1 MDLQV
6 LYCIALA
13 VISFFCLFVYQAYYL
28 NGGSC
33 LREAL
38 LPAFNINIK
47 KLAGVIFYIILAVL
61 FYIYMDTNGS
71 VIAKTLK
78 YLTML
83 CVLAT
88 IAWIDYK
95 ASKIPNTLLIVLIA
109 ARLIFFIYESIK
121 EPDYIKFNIIQMTF
135 GAFLCLALLL
145 LCRIIIRNSIGM
157 GDIKLF
163 AVLGLYFGYDIINLM
178 FFHSY
183 VLQYT
188 AFTCYYLR
196 KRRRKTVFQWDHLY
210 FLGQYYHLYLYF
222 KLL

>member
-13 VISFFCLFVYQAYYL
+13 VISFFCLLVYQAYYL
-28 NGGSC
+28 SSDSR

-38 LPAFNINIK
+38 LPAFNMNLK
-47 KLAGVIFYIILAVL
+47 KLAGVIFYIILAVS
-61 FYIYMDTNGS
+61 FYIYMDTNDS

-83 CVLAT
+83 CVLAA

-121 EPDYIKFNIIQMTF
+121 EPDYIKFNIDGFWCISLSC
-135 GAFLCLALLL
+135 AF
-145 LCRIIIRNSIGM
+145 
-157 GDIKLF
+157 
-163 AVLGLYFGYDIINLM
+163 
-178 FFHSY
+178 
-183 VLQYT
+183 
-188 AFTCYYLR
+188 AFM
-196 KRRRKTVFQWDHLY
+196 
-210 FLGQYYHLYLYF
+210 
-222 KLL
+222 

>member
-13 VISFFCLFVYQAYYL
+13 VISFFCLLVYQAYYL
-28 NGGSC
+28 SSDSR

-38 LPAFNINIK
+38 LPAFNMNLK
-47 KLAGVIFYIILAVL
+47 KLAGVIFYIILAVS
-61 FYIYMDTNGS
+61 FYIYMDTNDS

-83 CVLAT
+83 CVLAA

-121 EPDYIKFNIIQMTF
+121 EPDYIKFNIIQMAF
-135 GAFLCLALLL
+135 GAFLCLVLLL

-178 FFHSY
+178 FFSF
-183 VLQYT
+183 LCT
-188 AFTCYYLR
+188 AIYSIYLLLF
-196 KRRRKTVFQWDHLY
+196 KKKKKKDSVPMGPFI
-210 FLGQYYHLYLYF
+210 FLGTILSFILKF
-222 KLL
+222 

>member
-1 MDLQV
+1 MDLS
-6 LYCIALA
+6 LIYCIALA
-13 VISFFCLFVYQAYYL
+13 VISFFCLLMYQAYYL
-28 NGGSC
+28 SGASC
-33 LREAL
+33 LGDILQPAL
-38 LPAFNINIK
+38 KLDFK
-47 KLAGVIFYIILAVL
+47 KLAAGIFYIILAVS

-78 YLTML
+78 YLAML

-121 EPDYIKFNIIQMTF
+121 EPDYIKFNIIQMAF

-145 LCRIIIRNSIGM
+145 LCRIIIHNSIGM

-178 FFHSY
+178 FFSF
-183 VLQYT
+183 LCT
-188 AFTCYYLR
+188 ALYSIYL
-196 KRRRKTVFQWDHLY
+196 L
-210 FLGQYYHLYLYF
+210 LF
-222 KLL
+222 KKKKKKDSVPMGPFIFIGTILSFVIIF

>member
-38 LPAFNINIK
+38 LPAFNMNIK
-47 KLAGVIFYIILAVL
+47 KLAGVIFYIILAVS

-71 VIAKTLK
+71 AIAKTLK

-178 FFHSY
+178 FFSF
-183 VLQYT
+183 LCT
-188 AFTCYYLR
+188 AIYSIYLLLF
-196 KRRRKTVFQWDHLY
+196 KKKKKKDSVPMGPFI
-210 FLGQYYHLYLYF
+210 FLGTILSFILIF
-222 KLL
+222 

>member
-13 VISFFCLFVYQAYYL
+13 VISFFCLLVYQAYYL
-28 NGGSC
+28 SSDSR

-38 LPAFNINIK
+38 LPAFNMNLK

-83 CVLAT
+83 CVLAA

-121 EPDYIKFNIIQMTF
+121 EPDYIKFNIIQMAF

-178 FFHSY
+178 FFSF
-183 VLQYT
+183 LCT
-188 AFTCYYLR
+188 AIYSIYLLLF
-196 KRRRKTVFQWDHLY
+196 KKKKKKDSVPMGPFI
-210 FLGQYYHLYLYF
+210 FLGTILSFILIF
-222 KLL
+222 

>member
-6 LYCIALA
+6 IYCIALA
-13 VISFFCLFVYQAYYL
+13 VISFFCLLVYQAYYL
-28 NGGSC
+28 SSARRLG
-33 LREAL
+33 EAL
-38 LPAFNINIK
+38 LPAFNMNLK
-47 KLAGVIFYIILAVL
+47 KLAGVIFYIILAVS

-78 YLTML
+78 YLIML

-88 IAWIDYK
+88 VAWIDYK
-95 ASKIPNTLLIVLIA
+95 VSKIPNALLIVLIA
-109 ARLIFFIYESIK
+109 ARFVFFIYESIR
-121 EPDYIKFNIIQMTF
+121 EPDYMKFNIIQMAF

-178 FFHSY
+178 FFSF
-183 VLQYT
+183 LCT
-188 AFTCYYLR
+188 AIYSIYLLLF
-196 KRRRKTVFQWDHLY
+196 KKKKKKDSVPMGPFI
-210 FLGQYYHLYLYF
+210 FLGTILSFVLIF
-222 KLL
+222 

>member
-13 VISFFCLFVYQAYYL
+13 VISFFCLLVYQAYYL
-28 NGGSC
+28 SSDSR

-38 LPAFNINIK
+38 LPAFNMNLK
-47 KLAGVIFYIILAVL
+47 KLAGVIFYIILAVS
-61 FYIYMDTNGS
+61 FYIYMDTNDS

-83 CVLAT
+83 CVLAA

-121 EPDYIKFNIIQMTF
+121 EPDYIKFNIIQMAF
-135 GAFLCLALLL
+135 GAFLCLVLLL

-178 FFHSY
+178 FFSF
-183 VLQYT
+183 LCT
-188 AFTCYYLR
+188 AIYSIYLLLF
-196 KRRRKTVFQWDHLY
+196 KKKKKKDSVPMGPFI
-210 FLGQYYHLYLYF
+210 FLGTILSFILIF
-222 KLL
+222 

>member
-13 VISFFCLFVYQAYYL
+13 VISFFCLLVYQAYYL
-28 NGGSC
+28 SSDSR

-38 LPAFNINIK
+38 LPAFNMNLK
-47 KLAGVIFYIILAVL
+47 KLAGVIFYIILAVS
-61 FYIYMDTNGS
+61 FYIYMDTNDS

-83 CVLAT
+83 CVLAA

-121 EPDYIKFNIIQMTF
+121 EPDYIKFNIIQMAF
-135 GAFLCLALLL
+135 GAFLCLVLLL

-178 FFHSY
+178 FFSF
-183 VLQYT
+183 LCT
-188 AFTCYYLR
+188 AIYSIYLLLF
-196 KRRRKTVFQWDHLY
+196 KKKKKKDSVPIGPFI
-210 FLGQYYHLYLYF
+210 FLGTILSFILIF
-222 KLL
+222 

>member
-13 VISFFCLFVYQAYYL
+13 VISFFCLLVYQAYYL
-28 NGGSC
+28 SSDSR

-38 LPAFNINIK
+38 LPAFNMNLK
-47 KLAGVIFYIILAVL
+47 KLAGVIFYIILAVS
-61 FYIYMDTNGS
+61 FYIYMDTNDS

-83 CVLAT
+83 CVLAA

-121 EPDYIKFNIIQMTF
+121 EPDYIKFNIIQMAF
-135 GAFLCLALLL
+135 GAFLCLVLLL

-178 FFHSY
+178 FFSF
-183 VLQYT
+183 LCT
-188 AFTCYYLR
+188 AIYSIYL
-196 KRRRKTVFQWDHLY
+196 L
-210 FLGQYYHLYLYF
+210 LF
-222 KLL
+222 KKKKKKDSVPMGPFIFFGTKL

>member
-13 VISFFCLFVYQAYYL
+13 VISFFCLLVYQAYYL
-28 NGGSC
+28 SSDSH

-38 LPAFNINIK
+38 LPAFNMNLK
-47 KLAGVIFYIILAVL
+47 KLAGVIFYIILAVS
-61 FYIYMDTNGS
+61 FYIYMDTNDS

-83 CVLAT
+83 CVLAA

-121 EPDYIKFNIIQMTF
+121 EPDYIKFNIIQMAF
-135 GAFLCLALLL
+135 GAFLCLVLLL

-178 FFHSY
+178 FFSF
-183 VLQYT
+183 LCT
-188 AFTCYYLR
+188 AIYSIYLLLF
-196 KRRRKTVFQWDHLY
+196 KKKKKKDSVPMGPFI
-210 FLGQYYHLYLYF
+210 FLGTILSFILIF
-222 KLL
+222 